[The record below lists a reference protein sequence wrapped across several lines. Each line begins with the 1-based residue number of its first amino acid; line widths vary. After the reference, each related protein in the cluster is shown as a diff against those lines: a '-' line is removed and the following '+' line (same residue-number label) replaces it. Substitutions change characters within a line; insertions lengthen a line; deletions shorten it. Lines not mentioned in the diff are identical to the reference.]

1 MKIDCNNEHMMKHVC
16 GNVNR
21 HNCRNWG
28 SENLLEVREVE
39 RDSPKLNV
47 WSALMKNKII
57 RLFLFAE
64 NSVTGKKIIW
74 IYCNTTLCLMEPFSS
89 KTWPHLTL

>member
-1 MKIDCNNEHMMKHVC
+1 MMKHVC
-16 GNVNR
+16 GNINR

-39 RDSPKLNV
+39 RDSPKQNV
-47 WSALMKNKII
+47 WCALMKNKVI

-64 NSVTGKKIIW
+64 NSVTGKNYLDILQH
-74 IYCNTTLCLMEPFSS
+74 YAV
-89 KTWPHLTL
+89 PHGTIFQQDMAPTHFVIQV